1 MKGIDPIPNKTK
13 NALMKPAAKAI
24 GEAFG
29 TILNSLAHWS
39 TDGLARYNISHE
51 ADLKDFKAKYER
63 RLADVPEAEIDDS
76 KLLLVAKAIE
86 DGQYRMDEDYM
97 REAFARLITHASDR
111 RTNNDYKPLY
121 SSILSNLSSQEA
133 KLLIGLSAETYS
145 LLPLERIKSQ
155 EHGGSAYSYISG
167 YAVLQSDGIIYFE
180 ANTTLT
186 LELLQNAGL
195 VSIKPQFELTS
206 PFYQSLY
213 NMFEWST
220 QYADFKNT
228 HPISSGHEYRVERG
242 DVELT
247 ELGKSFTRFIN
258 N

>member
-63 RLADVPEAEIDDS
+63 RLADVPEPEIDDS

-97 REAFARLITHASDR
+97 R
-111 RTNNDYKPLY
+111 
-121 SSILSNLSSQEA
+121 
-133 KLLIGLSAETYS
+133 
-145 LLPLERIKSQ
+145 
-155 EHGGSAYSYISG
+155 
-167 YAVLQSDGIIYFE
+167 
-180 ANTTLT
+180 
-186 LELLQNAGL
+186 
-195 VSIKPQFELTS
+195 
-206 PFYQSLY
+206 
-213 NMFEWST
+213 
-220 QYADFKNT
+220 
-228 HPISSGHEYRVERG
+228 
-242 DVELT
+242 
-247 ELGKSFTRFIN
+247 
-258 N
+258 

>member
-29 TILNSLAHWS
+29 TVLNSLAHWS

-63 RLADVPEAEIDDS
+63 RLAGIPEPEIDDS

-86 DGQYRMDEDYM
+86 DGQYRMNEDYM
-97 REAFARLITHASDR
+97 REAFARLIVHASDR
-111 RTNNDYKPLY
+111 RTNNDYKPIY

-133 KLLIGLSAETYS
+133 KLLIGLSVETYS

-155 EHGGSAYSYISG
+155 EYGGSAYSYISG
-167 YAVLQSDGIIYFE
+167 YAVLHSDGIIYFD
-180 ANTTLT
+180 ANTTIT

-206 PFYQSLY
+206 PFYQNLY
-213 NMFEWST
+213 NMFESST

-228 HPISSGHEYRVERG
+228 HPISSGHEYRAERG